1 MLEFEIPSIITSNP
15 LVNLPITTLY
25 DSFLQRNYLYFCM
38 NGLLIGRFQPFHFG
52 HLEALQFAL
61 SKVDKLWIGLGSSNK
76 PIEKNNPF
84 SAEERKE
91 MILSSIDD
99 PMKDKISIYFIPDL
113 DNHVKWIEKID
124 TIVPKFDIVFSNDE
138 LTKHLYSKKDI
149 QIITIPF
156 LKRDVL
162 SGTKIRDLITSDQKW
177 DDLVPEGTKN
187 FLINNGA
194 KEYLKNL

>member
-1 MLEFEIPSIITSNP
+1 
-15 LVNLPITTLY
+15 
-25 DSFLQRNYLYFCM
+25 M
-38 NGLLIGRFQPFHFG
+38 NGLLIGRFQPFHLG

-91 MILSSIDD
+91 MILSSIDE

-113 DNHVKWIEKID
+113 DDHVKWIEKID

-138 LTKHLYSKKDI
+138 LTKHLYSKRTVP
-149 QIITIPF
+149 ITPIPF
-156 LKRDVL
+156 LKRDAL
-162 SGTKIRDLITSDQKW
+162 SGTNIRKLIISDQKW
-177 DDLVPEGTKN
+177 NDLVPDGTKN
-187 FLINNGA
+187 FLIKISA
-194 KEYLKNL
+194 KDRLKNL